1 MYSFFPGDALT
12 GALEMVC
19 YSFTVVA
26 AVISCLLSLR
36 F

>member
-1 MYSFFPGDALT
+1 MYSLLPHDAMADALQ
-12 GALEMVC
+12 MVC

-26 AVISCLLSLR
+26 AVISCLLTLR

>member
-1 MYSFFPGDALT
+1 MYPFVPADALT

-19 YSFTVVA
+19 VFFTVIA
-26 AVISCLLSLR
+26 AVVGYLLTMR

>member
-1 MYSFFPGDALT
+1 MYSLFPGEAMA

-26 AVISCLLSLR
+26 AVISCLLTLR